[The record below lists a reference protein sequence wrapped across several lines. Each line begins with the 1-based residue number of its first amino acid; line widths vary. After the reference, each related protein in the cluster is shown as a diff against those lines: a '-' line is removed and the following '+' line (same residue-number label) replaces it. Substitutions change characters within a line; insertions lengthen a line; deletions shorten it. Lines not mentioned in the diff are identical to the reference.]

1 MEAFRAKVQ
10 AIQDQ
15 EAKVEKQF
23 QSTSVAVDVH
33 TFAALAEFP
42 TNEQGTVD
50 LQGIDEQRRRW
61 GFELD
66 VFFMIDTQCG
76 GRAQVMWT
84 HYLHI
89 AFPFMMNWSLRDMLM
104 ALLLRVS
111 FHRAAGRSW
120 LQYVELFA
128 GQGNLSK
135 AAIRAGLSGVSLDK
149 DYGEHQN
156 ILTGHGLVLAL
167 LALTATVPG
176 ALWWTGLP
184 CSSFVILC
192 VSVSQRCAENDF
204 LGDESKDFVLEGNTI
219 GDLSALLQFLAYMVQ
234 CNDGMEQPASSV
246 YPETPCCKAV
256 LRHIQA
262 HKTVTY
268 HWCFGGPTLKP
279 LQLWSSKDYM
289 KRMHRERP
297 WIPGG
302 LEALATRDER
312 GGFTG
317 NKERLRE
324 SQMYTPMFGEAVVK
338 ALLQG

>member
-234 CNDGMEQPASSV
+234 CNDGMEQPASSGLSRNSV
-246 YPETPCCKAV
+246 LQGCSETYPGTQNSDLSLVLWWPYLET
-256 LRHIQA
+256 
-262 HKTVTY
+262 
-268 HWCFGGPTLKP
+268 
-279 LQLWSSKDYM
+279 S
-289 KRMHRERP
+289 
-297 WIPGG
+297 
-302 LEALATRDER
+302 
-312 GGFTG
+312 
-317 NKERLRE
+317 
-324 SQMYTPMFGEAVVK
+324 AVVE
-338 ALLQG
+338 LQGLHEAHASRETMDSWWIGGIGYSR